1 VPTSKPLPSV
11 LKELGNN
18 VRRERVAQGMTQQEL
33 AERADL
39 NIRNVQRIE
48 AGEFE
53 VLLRTAA
60 RIRKAL
66 NCSWER
72 IMPKGW
78 L

>member
-1 VPTSKPLPSV
+1 VPKGKILSPAI
-11 LKELGNN
+11 KELGNN
-18 VRRERVAQGMTQQEL
+18 IRRERVAKGITQQQL
-33 AERADL
+33 AEAADL

-53 VLLRTAA
+53 LLLRTAM

-66 NCSWER
+66 SCPWEK
-72 IMPKGW
+72 IVPKEW

>member
-1 VPTSKPLPSV
+1 MPTSKLPPPA

-18 VRRERVAQGMTQQEL
+18 IRSERAALGMTQQEL
-33 AERADL
+33 AEAADL
-39 NIRNVQRIE
+39 NIRNVQRIA

-53 VLLRTAA
+53 ILLRTAA

>member
-1 VPTSKPLPSV
+1 VPTSKLLPSA
-11 LKELGNN
+11 LKELGKN

-33 AERADL
+33 AEAADL

-53 VLLRTAA
+53 ILLRTAA
-60 RIRKAL
+60 RMRKAL
-66 NCSWER
+66 GCSWEK
-72 IMPKGW
+72 IMPKEW